1 MARRTKSLACNF
13 SPGSTVYLVSARNGD
28 WTMENMKSRN
38 RVPGGTIDVRI
49 LVRKSRHFWG
59 LQLFLFAL
67 CDVGFAAGKDT
78 PDFRK
83 DVQPILT
90 KYCYDCHGD
99 GMSKGQVSLD
109 EFKSHEEMVSDHDL
123 WLRVIKNVRGGV
135 MPPEKK
141 PHPTAEEKE
150 VLERWIKDASF
161 RIDPADPDPGR
172 VTVRRLNRT
181 EYRNTIRDLMG
192 IDFNTEAEFPPDDTG
207 HGFDNIGDVLTVS
220 PMLLEKYITA
230 AKSIVESAVP
240 SVSRVV
246 REEVISGRQFTGEGN
261 DKAGGGSLSLSYSK
275 AANVKKTIRS
285 APPGKYEL
293 LVDLT
298 ERERFVDGQF
308 DYNKVQVLFK
318 VDGKER
324 LREEY
329 LWNGGKTYKLTVEE
343 NWSEKSDH
351 EFAFEIVPLTPD
363 EKQVRNREIRINS
376 VTLRG
381 PLDREHWVRPKNF
394 DRYFTKDA
402 PEDEA
407 ARRGYAV
414 EILERFATKAFRRPV
429 DKQSVSRLAALA
441 ESVYTQP
448 GKTFE
453 NGVQQAMVAVLASP
467 RFLFREE
474 GLLPASPGQKYA
486 EVDDY
491 SLASRLSY
499 FLWSS
504 MPDEEL
510 ISLAKKNELR
520 PQLKTQ
526 FKRMLSDKKSGEF
539 IRNFTGQWLQAR
551 DIDGVIIDAR
561 AVLGREDEADPNREK
576 MMARFRE
583 LRNTNEDELKP
594 EEKTELE
601 GLRRELFRNRRGPR
615 AELNGE
621 IRRAMRSETE
631 MVFEHVIQN
640 DRPLSELLNSDYT
653 FLNSRL
659 ARHYGLPE
667 VEGDE
672 MRLVTLPPGSPRGGI
687 ITQGTVL
694 AVTSNPTRT
703 SPVKRGLFVLENVLG
718 SPPPPPP
725 PDIPSLE
732 DAAKTITDRTPSLR
746 ETLELH
752 RGQPLCSSCHSRMD
766 PIGLGLENFNAM
778 GMWREEEYK
787 QPLEV
792 GGKLITGE
800 EFKTVQELKKILV
813 ENHHLDFY
821 HCLTEKLLTYALG
834 RGLEYYD
841 VHTIDNVVARVEA
854 SGGKP
859 SALLLGIIESA
870 PFQKRRTIE
879 QNLEFQQRA
888 DLGN

>member
-1 MARRTKSLACNF
+1 MCK
-13 SPGSTVYLVSARNGD
+13 Y
-28 WTMENMKSRN
+28 
-38 RVPGGTIDVRI
+38 
-49 LVRKSRHFWG
+49 RHFWW
-59 LQLFLFAL
+59 LRLFLSGVIAH
-67 CDVGFAAGKDT
+67 VWVEANPV
-78 PDFRK
+78 PDFAK
-83 DVQPILT
+83 EVQPVLA
-90 KYCYDCHGD
+90 KYCYDCHGE

-109 EFKSHEEMVSDHDL
+109 EFKSAEEMLNDHDL
-123 WLRVIKNVRGGV
+123 WLRVLKNVRAGV

-141 PHPTAEEKE
+141 PQPTAEEKK
-150 VLERWIKDASF
+150 VLEGWIKNASF
-161 RIDPADPDPGR
+161 RIDPANPDPGR

-181 EYRNTIRDLMG
+181 EYRNTIRDLVG
-192 IDFNTEAEFPPDDTG
+192 VDFNTESEFPPDDTG

-246 REEVISGRQFTGEGN
+246 REQVIPGRQFVGEAN
-261 DKAGGGSLSLSYSK
+261 ERAGGGALSLPYSK
-275 AANVKKTIRS
+275 AATVTKKIE
-285 APPGKYEL
+285 AVNPGKYQVV
-293 LVDLT
+293 VDLT

-308 DYNKVQVLFK
+308 DYNKVRVLFK

-324 LREEY
+324 LREDY
-329 LWNGGKTYKLTVEE
+329 LWKGGKTYSLAVDEQ
-343 NWSEKSDH
+343 WPEKADH
-351 EFAFEIVPLTPD
+351 ELSFEIIPLTPD

-381 PLDREHWVRPKNF
+381 PMEPEYWVRPKNF
-394 DRYFTKDA
+394 ERFFAKDA
-402 PEDEA
+402 PEDP
-407 ARRGYAV
+407 
-414 EILERFATKAFRRPV
+414 LERRAYAAELLEKFATKAFRRPV
-429 DKQSVSRLAALA
+429 DQPTVKRLSALA
-441 ESVYTQP
+441 ESVYSQP

-453 NGVQQAMVAVLASP
+453 NGIQQAMVAVLASP

-474 GLLPASPGQKYA
+474 GLLTPSPDQKFA
-486 EVDDY
+486 AVDDF

-510 ISLAKKNELR
+510 FQLAQRNALR
-520 PQLKTQ
+520 PALRSQ
-526 FKRMLSDKKSGEF
+526 FKRMLADQRSQEF

-561 AVLGREDEADPNREK
+561 AVLGREDEADPNRER
-576 MMARFRE
+576 MIARFRE
-583 LRNTNEDELKP
+583 LRNTNEDELTA
-594 EEKTELE
+594 EERSELE
-601 GLRRELFRNRRGPR
+601 SLRRDLFRNRRGPR

-621 IRRAMRSETE
+621 IRRAMRRETE
-631 MVFEHVIQN
+631 MVFDYVVKN
-640 DRPLSELLNSDYT
+640 DRPLTELLNSDYT

-667 VEGDE
+667 VDGDE
-672 MRLVTLPPGSPRGGI
+672 MRLVKLPPGSPRGGI

-732 DAAKTITDRTPSLR
+732 DAAKTIVGRTPSLR

-752 RGQPLCSSCHSRMD
+752 RNSPLCSSCHSRMD

-778 GMWREEEYK
+778 GMWREQEYK

-800 EFKTVQELKKILV
+800 EFNTIQELKRILV
-813 ENHHLDFY
+813 EQHQLDFY

-834 RGLEYYD
+834 RGLEFYD
-841 VHTIDNVVARVEA
+841 VHTIDAIVEQVVQ
-854 SGGKP
+854 SGGRP

-870 PFQKRRTIE
+870 PFQKRRTLE
-879 QNLEFQQRA
+879 QNSHFQQRA
-888 DLGN
+888 DLRN